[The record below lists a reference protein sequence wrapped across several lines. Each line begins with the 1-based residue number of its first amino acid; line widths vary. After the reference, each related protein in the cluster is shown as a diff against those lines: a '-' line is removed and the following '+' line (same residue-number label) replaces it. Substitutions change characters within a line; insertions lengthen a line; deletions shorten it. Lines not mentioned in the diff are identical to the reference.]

1 MQGTKNLT
9 QGPIKQQLFN
19 LAMPIMATS
28 FIQMAYSL
36 TDMAWVGR
44 IGSEAVAAVGA
55 VGILTWLSG
64 SIALLN
70 KVGAEVSVAQS
81 IGAQSPED
89 ARQFSSHNI
98 TIALI
103 ISICWGGLLFLLAHP
118 LIGVYELKASITA
131 NAISYLRIVSTGLPF
146 VFLSAAFTGIYNA
159 AGRSKI
165 PFYISGAGLLLNIM
179 LDPLFIFGFGLGTN
193 GAAYAT
199 WISQAIVFSIFV
211 YQLRCRD
218 ALLGRFPFFTRLRR
232 KYTLRILKLGL
243 PVAAL
248 NSLFALVNM
257 FMCRIASGQ
266 GGHIGL
272 MTFTTGGQIE
282 GITWNTSQGFSTGL
296 SAFIAQNYAG
306 GRNDRVIKA
315 WHTTLWMT
323 GIFGA
328 LCTLL
333 FVLFGNEV
341 FALFVPEAEAYEAG
355 GVFLRIDGYSQ
366 LFMMLEI
373 TMQGVF
379 YGLGCTVPPAIISIT
394 LNYIR
399 IPLAICLI
407 QLGMGVEG
415 IWWAVSITTI
425 AKGILLLTW
434 FLIIR
439 KKTLSLNKMNS

>member
-131 NAISYLRIVSTGLPF
+131 NAIAYLRIVSTGLPF

-379 YGLGCTVPPAIISIT
+379 YGLGRTVPPAIISIT

-425 AKGILLLTW
+425 AKGIILLTW